1 MDNLIRV
8 TLAMLLV
15 GVVSTAPA
23 AMSDGNFT
31 EATFG
36 SDVGD
41 RVTGMAWA
49 PDGSNRLFV
58 TCQYG
63 AVRIIQNGLL
73 LGTPFVTFTPHTN
86 SECGV
91 IGLCFDPDFVT
102 NQYIYFFVT
111 VSASEQRIIRMN
123 ASGNTDSYQAASD
136 DLITGLPTAGNN
148 HDGGGIG
155 FGRDGKLYWS
165 IGDLGNGTGVDGN
178 LTSLASKV
186 GRANRDGTPC
196 SDNPYYDG
204 AGANNDYIWA
214 RGLRNP
220 FTLSFQPATGR
231 LWVNVVGDSW
241 EQVFI
246 VGAGDHVGYNDYEI
260 NQPAPSGGNQ
270 YIRSVLAYPTG
281 GSGTATITDA
291 VRAANVVT
299 CTTSANHNLRRGGR
313 VTIAGFTGGDTSL
326 NGSVVVSEIVSAT
339 QFRFAQTAGN
349 LTAASDGS
357 STPYDFGNAITGGT
371 FWDSTAVPDAYRG
384 DFFFSDYGSS
394 QLGRAELDSAGDII
408 AVHPFATGSGNATDL
423 AVGPDG
429 ALYYGSFGGVIHR
442 VTYTT
447 STQALIVTPLNLAMT
462 EGGQAVVAIR
472 LATAPASTVAVTVA
486 RTAGDTDVTVTAGA
500 ALSFTAAN
508 YATPQYATIAAAT
521 DADASDDTA
530 TVRVSSSGLANAD
543 VAVRVDDT
551 SQDLVLSASTL
562 TINEAASGSITVT
575 LLSQPSSPVTVTVAR
590 TAGSSDISPTPGTL
604 TFTSSTW
611 NTPQTVT
618 ISAAGDADTTND
630 TATISL
636 SATGLST
643 RTVAVTATDTTT
655 SAPTITSTADTT
667 AVVGAAYSY
676 DVNASGT
683 PAPTF
688 SLTTNPA
695 GMTINATTGV
705 IGWTPSAVGSA
716 NVTVQ
721 AGNGTMP
728 NATQSFTITVAADQP
743 PVATLIQPTP
753 GATVS
758 GATSEFYGDGNDDV
772 NCVRAEFFV
781 DGVLLYNDITSANH
795 FHIGGAHSLWNTTT
809 LSDGPHTLRMRV
821 YDTAGNS
828 DDAEVTVTVD
838 NTPGGGGGGGGGGS
852 GGSSDSKCGL
862 GAAFASL
869 SLLGF
874 LLIGLRRLRP

>member
-1 MDNLIRV
+1 MNLFTRATV
-8 TLAMLLV
+8 LVLLAALA
-15 GVVSTAPA
+15 GNAQA

-49 PDGSNRLFV
+49 PDGSNRLFI

-63 AVRIIQNGLL
+63 AVRIIQNGIL

-102 NQYIYFFVT
+102 NHYVYFFVT
-111 VSASEQRIIRMN
+111 VSSSEQRIIRLN
-123 ASGNTDSYQAASD
+123 ASGNTDTYNSPAD
-136 DLITGLPTAGNN
+136 DLVSGLPTAGNN

-155 FGRDGKLYWS
+155 FGRDGKLYWA
-165 IGDLGNGTGVDGN
+165 IGDLGNGTGVDLN
-178 LTSLASKV
+178 LTSLAAKV

-196 SDNPYYDG
+196 SDNPFYDG
-204 AGANNDYIWA
+204 AGSNNDYIWA

-220 FTLSFQPATGR
+220 FTMTFQPATGR

-246 VGAGDHVGYNDYEI
+246 VGSGDHVGYNDYEI
-260 NQPAPSGGNQ
+260 NQPVPGANQ

-281 GSGTATITDA
+281 GSSAVTITDA
-291 VRAANVVT
+291 VRTSNVVT

-313 VTIAGFTGGDTSL
+313 ITIGGFSGGDTSL
-326 NGSVVVSEIVSAT
+326 NGSTVVSEVVSNT
-339 QFRFAQTAGN
+339 QFRYAQTAGN
-349 LTAASDGS
+349 LTAATDG
-357 STPYDFGNAITGGT
+357 TVTQYDFGNAITGGT
-371 FWDSTAVPDAYRG
+371 FWDSSAVPASYRG
-384 DFFFSDYGSS
+384 DFFFSDYASS
-394 QLGRAELDSAGDII
+394 QLGRAELDGAGDII

-447 STQALIVTPLNLAMT
+447 STQGLVVTPVNLSMN
-462 EGGQAVVAIR
+462 EGGQAMFAVR
-472 LATAPASTVAVTVA
+472 LATAPAASVSVTVA
-486 RTAGDTDVTVTAGA
+486 RTAGDSDISVTGGSSLT
-500 ALSFTAAN
+500 FTPGN
-508 YATPQYATIAAAT
+508 YATPQYVTLAAAADS
-521 DADASDDTA
+521 DANNDTA
-530 TVRVSSSGLANAD
+530 TIRVSSSGLSNVD
-543 VAVRVDDT
+543 VAVFADDN
-551 SQDLVLSASTL
+551 SQEIVLSASSL
-562 TINEAASGSITVT
+562 TINEAANGTVTVT
-575 LLSQPSSPVTVTVAR
+575 LLSQPSSPVAVTVAR
-590 TAGSSDISPTPGTL
+590 TAGSSDITATPGTL
-604 TFTSSTW
+604 NFSSANW

-618 ISAAGDADTTND
+618 ISAASDGDTTND

-636 SATGLST
+636 SATGLAT
-643 RTVAVTATDTTT
+643 RTVAVTATDITTV
-655 SAPTITSTADTT
+655 APTITTTADTT
-667 AVVGAAYSY
+667 AVAGAAYSY
-676 DVNASGT
+676 DVNATGT

-688 SLTTNPA
+688 SLTANPA
-695 GMTINATTGV
+695 GMTINSTTGV
-705 IGWTPSAVGSA
+705 INWTPAAPTTA

-721 AGNGTMP
+721 AANGTAP
-728 NATQSFTITVAADQP
+728 NATQSFTITVTADQAP
-743 PVATLIQPTP
+743 TASITQPTP
-753 GATVS
+753 GSTVS
-758 GATSEFYGDGNDDV
+758 GATAEFYGDGTDDV

-781 DGVLLYNDITSANH
+781 DGVLISTDVNSGNH
-795 FHIGGAHSLWNTTT
+795 YHVGGAHSLWNTTT

-828 DDAEVTVTVD
+828 DDAEITVTVD

-852 GGSSDSKCGL
+852 SGGTCGL
-862 GAAFASL
+862 GAFFASL
-869 SLLGF
+869 LGV
-874 LLIGLRRLRP
+874 LLIGLRRLRA

>member
-1 MDNLIRV
+1 MNYLIRV
-8 TLAMLLV
+8 TIAGLLAVLASL
-15 GVVSTAPA
+15 APA
-23 AMSDGNFT
+23 AMTDGNFT
-31 EATFG
+31 ETTFG

-63 AVRIIQNGLL
+63 AVRIIQNGTL
-73 LGTPFVTFTPHTN
+73 LGTPFVSFTPHTN

-102 NQYIYFFVT
+102 NHYVYFFVT
-111 VSASEQRIIRMN
+111 VSGSEQRIIRLN
-123 ASGNTDSYQAASD
+123 ASGNTDAYNSPAD
-136 DLITGLPTAGNN
+136 DLISGLPTAGNN
-148 HDGGGIG
+148 HVGGGIG

-178 LTSLASKV
+178 LTSLAAKV

-196 SDNPYYDG
+196 SDNPFYDG
-204 AGANNDYIWA
+204 AGPNNDYIWA

-220 FTLSFQPATGR
+220 FTLTFQPATGR

-260 NQPAPSGGNQ
+260 NQPTPGGGNQ

-281 GSGTATITDA
+281 GSGMVTITDA
-291 VRAANVVT
+291 VRATNVVT
-299 CTTSANHNLRRGGR
+299 CTTNANHNLRLGGR
-313 VTIAGFTGGDTSL
+313 VTIAGFTDGDTSL
-326 NGSVVVSEIVSAT
+326 NGSVVVSEVVSAI
-339 QFRFAQTAGN
+339 QFRYAQTAGN

-384 DFFFSDYGSS
+384 DFYFSDFVSS
-394 QLGRAELDSAGDII
+394 QLGRAEVNAGGDII
-408 AVHPFATGSGNATDL
+408 AVHPFATGSDQATDL

-429 ALYYGSFGGVIHR
+429 ALYYGSFGGIIHR
-442 VTYTT
+442 VAYTT
-447 STQALIVTPLNLAMT
+447 STQALIVTPLNLAMN
-462 EGGQAVVAIR
+462 EGGQAVVAVR
-472 LATAPASTVAVTVA
+472 LATAPASAVAVTVA
-486 RTAGDTDVTVTAGA
+486 RTTGDSDITVTSGA
-500 ALSFTAAN
+500 ALSFTPAN
-508 YATPQYATIAAAT
+508 YATPQYVTIAAAT
-521 DADASDDTA
+521 DADGSDDTA
-530 TVRVSSSGLANAD
+530 TIRVSSSSLANTD
-543 VAVRVDDT
+543 VAVRADDT
-551 SQDLVLSASTL
+551 SQEIVLSASTL
-562 TINEAASGSITVT
+562 TINEGANGSVTVT

-590 TAGSSDISPTPGTL
+590 TAGSTDISPSPSTL
-604 TFTSSTW
+604 NFSSSTW

-636 SATGLST
+636 STTGLAT
-643 RTVAVTATDTTT
+643 RTVAVTATDITGG
-655 SAPTITSTADTT
+655 APAITSIADTT
-667 AVVGAAYSY
+667 AVVAAAYSY

-688 SLTTNPA
+688 SLTTNPT

-705 IGWTPSAVGSA
+705 ISWTPGAGGSV
-716 NVTVQ
+716 NVTVG
-721 AGNGTMP
+721 ANNGVMP
-728 NATQSFTITVAADQP
+728 NATQSFVITVAADQP
-743 PVATLIQPTP
+743 PTATLSQPTP

-758 GATSEFYGDGNDDV
+758 GATSEFYGDGVDDV

-781 DGVLLYNDITSANH
+781 DGVLLYNDVSSANH
-795 FHIGGAHSLWNTTT
+795 FHINGAHSLWNTTS
-809 LSDGPHTLRMRV
+809 LSNGPHTLRMRV

-828 DDAEVTVTVD
+828 DDVEVTVTVD
-838 NTPGGGGGGGGGGS
+838 NSPGGGGGSGS

-862 GAAFASL
+862 GTAFASL
-869 SLLGF
+869 MLMVLLAFGF
-874 LLIGLRRLRP
+874 RRLRS

>member
-1 MDNLIRV
+1 MSQLIRV
-8 TLAMLLV
+8 ALTVLLAALTSL
-15 GVVSTAPA
+15 TPA

-31 EATFG
+31 ETTFG

-49 PDGSNRLFV
+49 PDGSNRLFI

-63 AVRIIQNGLL
+63 AVRIIQNGTLV
-73 LGTPFVTFTPHTN
+73 GTPFVTFTPHTN

-102 NQYIYFFVT
+102 NHYIYFFVT
-111 VSASEQRIIRMN
+111 VSGSEQRIIRMN
-123 ASGNTDSYQAASD
+123 ASGNTDTYQAASD

-178 LTSLASKV
+178 LTSLAAKV

-220 FTLSFQPATGR
+220 FTLTFQPATGR

-241 EQVFI
+241 EQVFV

-260 NQPAPSGGNQ
+260 NQPAPAGGNQ
-270 YIRSVLAYPTG
+270 YIRSVLAYPTSS
-281 GSGTATITDA
+281 SGTVTITDA
-291 VRAANVVT
+291 VRTANVVT

-313 VTIAGFTGGDTSL
+313 VTVAGFTGGDSSL
-326 NGSVVVSEIVSAT
+326 NGSVVVSEVVSAT
-339 QFRFAQTAGN
+339 QFRYAQTAGN
-349 LTAASDGS
+349 LTATNDGS

-384 DFFFSDYGSS
+384 DFYFSDYGSS
-394 QLGRAELDSAGDII
+394 QLGRAELDAGGDII
-408 AVHPFATGSGNATDL
+408 AVHPFATGSDGATDM

-447 STQALIVTPLNLAMT
+447 STQALIVTPLNLAMN
-462 EGGQAVVAIR
+462 EGGQAMFAVR
-472 LATAPASTVAVTVA
+472 LASAPASNVAVTVA
-486 RTAGDTDVTVTAGA
+486 RTAGDTDVSVTAGA
-500 ALSFTAAN
+500 ALTFTAAN
-508 YATPQYATIAAAT
+508 YATPQYVTLAAAT

-530 TVRVSSSGLANAD
+530 TIRTSSSGLTNVD

-551 SQDLVLSASTL
+551 SQEIVLSTAALTFNEGASSTF
-562 TINEAASGSITVT
+562 TVQ
-575 LLSQPSSPVTVTVAR
+575 LLSQPSSPVTVNVAR
-590 TAGSSDISPTPGTL
+590 TAGSSDISPASSTL
-604 TFTSSTW
+604 NFNSSTW

-618 ISAAGDADTTND
+618 VNAATDGDTTND

-636 SATGLST
+636 TATGLAT
-643 RTVAVTATDTTT
+643 RTVTVTATDTTT
-655 SAPTITSTADTT
+655 AAPTITSTADTT
-667 AVVGAAYSY
+667 AVVAAAYSY

-688 SLTTNPA
+688 ALTANPT

-705 IGWTPSAVGSA
+705 ISWTPGAVGTA
-716 NVTVQ
+716 NVTVE
-721 AGNGTMP
+721 ASNGVVP
-728 NATQSFTITVAADQP
+728 NATQSFTITVGADQP
-743 PVATLIQPTP
+743 PTATIIQPAP

-758 GATSEFYGDGNDDV
+758 GATAEFYGDGNDDV

-781 DGVLLYNDITSANH
+781 DNVLIYNDVNSANH
-795 FHIGGAHSLWNTTT
+795 FHVGGTHSLWNTTS
-809 LSDGPHTLRMRV
+809 LSNGPHTLRMRV

-838 NTPGGGGGGGGGGS
+838 NAPGGGGGGGS

-862 GAAFASL
+862 GAALASL
-869 SLLGF
+869 MFMLLVTMGF
-874 LLIGLRRLRP
+874 RRQRP